1 MKRFVGSWIPF
12 LDWLFCLL
20 CVYCLGEWNQCGWCL
35 AIGRVCWLN
44 WPQVRLEYFIIPY
57 TYTFI
62 GFSHLY
68 QGCHVHWVAIAN
80 DRGMGGL
87 RLIYIRVWVVGAVSG
102 YDFII
107 FAFVVAVTSSFPSL
121 RWLQHDGCCACFV
134 LFFLILSLASLATC
148 YWCIAIVVPVV

>member
-12 LDWLFCLL
+12 LDWLLCL

-35 AIGRVCWLN
+35 AIGGVCWLN
-44 WPQVRLEYFIIPY
+44 WPQVRLEYFIITY

-121 RWLQHDGCCACFV
+121 RWLQHDGCCTCFV